1 MKQLKNLLFSLL
13 LTSASI
19 VTAQDAK
26 EIVKKADEK
35 MEGEKSGYTEMKMT
49 IQRPTW
55 KRTVEFK
62 SWTEGRNHA
71 LTYITAPAKE
81 KGQAFLKM
89 GNEMWSWN
97 PTISRMIKLPSSM
110 MSQGWMGSDYTND
123 DILKE
128 SSVVVDYTHKII
140 GSEDIDGYDCHKI
153 EMIPLEE
160 AAVVWGKVLM
170 WISKDEYLQMK
181 TEYYDEDNYLVRTE
195 LAYNVQRMDGRM
207 IPTRFEIIPADKP
220 EQKTVVEM
228 TSIKFNIPIEPGFFT
243 QQNMKRI
250 R

>member
-1 MKQLKNLLFSLL
+1 MIHTRKILLSIF
-13 LTSASI
+13 LTGSI
-19 VTAQDAK
+19 LMNAQNAK

-55 KRTVEFK
+55 KRTIEFK
-62 SWTEGRNHA
+62 SWTEGRQHA

-140 GSEDIDGYDCHKI
+140 GSEEVDGFECYKI

-170 WISKDEYLQMK
+170 WISKEEYLQMK

-195 LAYNVQRMDGRM
+195 LAYSVQLMDGRK

-220 EQKTVVEM
+220 EQKTIIEM
-228 TSIKFNIPIEPGFFT
+228 TIVKLNKPIEPGFFT